1 MSKIDHS
8 LFSAHEHALEHAFGD
23 CPECGSH
30 LQIRNSK
37 SGPFLGST
45 AYPECHFS
53 KPLHDQQTTTLK
65 EIAGTV
71 CPDCGSTM
79 AIKKGR
85 YGMFIGCT
93 NFPECHHIEP
103 VKQQED
109 TQITCPQC
117 NTGHI
122 IERTNKYGKRFYACN
137 HYPQCKYVVNSPPV
151 PGSCPDCGWGLLIN
165 KKGKVCCPQVKCDYQ
180 AEPENE

>member
-8 LFSAHEHALEHAFGD
+8 LFSAHEHALEHTFGD

-30 LQIRNSK
+30 LHIRNSK
-37 SGPFLGST
+37 SGPFIGCS
-45 AYPECHFS
+45 AYPKCTFS

-65 EIAGTV
+65 EIAGAL
-71 CPDCGSTM
+71 CPECGHTL

-93 NFPECHHIEP
+93 DFPQCHYIEP
-103 VKQQED
+103 IKKQED
-109 TQITCPQC
+109 THFLCPQC
-117 NTGHI
+117 KTGHI

-137 HYPQCKYVVNSPPV
+137 HYPKCKYVVNSPPV
-151 PGSCPDCGWGLLIN
+151 AGTCPDCGWTLLIA
-165 KKGKVCCPQVKCDYQ
+165 KKGKVCCPQPNCDFQ
-180 AEPENE
+180 VDP

>member
-8 LFSAHEHALEHAFGD
+8 LFSAHEHALEHTFGD

-30 LQIRNSK
+30 LHIRNSK
-37 SGPFLGST
+37 SGPFIGCS
-45 AYPECHFS
+45 AYPECTFS

-65 EIAGTV
+65 EIAGAL
-71 CPDCGSTM
+71 CPKCGHTL

-93 NFPECHHIEP
+93 DFPQCHYIEP
-103 VKQQED
+103 IKKQED
-109 TQITCPQC
+109 THFLCPQC
-117 NTGHI
+117 KTGHI

-137 HYPQCKYVVNSPPV
+137 HYPKCKYVVNFPPV
-151 PGSCPDCGWGLLIN
+151 AGSCPDCGWALLIA
-165 KKGKVCCPQVKCDYQ
+165 KKGKRCCPQPNCDFQ
-180 AEPENE
+180 VDP